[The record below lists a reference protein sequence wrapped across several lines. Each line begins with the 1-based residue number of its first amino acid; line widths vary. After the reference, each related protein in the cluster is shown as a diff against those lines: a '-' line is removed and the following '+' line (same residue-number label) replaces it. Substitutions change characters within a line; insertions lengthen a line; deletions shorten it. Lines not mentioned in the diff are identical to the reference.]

1 MLKTQTA
8 RQAGSSCT
16 RERIVQAAIRL
27 YREIGHRKTTV
38 ADVARDASMSPAN
51 LYRFHPSRQ
60 ALEGAVVT
68 ELLDEVSAAAE
79 SAARSG
85 RSGLERLNA
94 AFGAIS
100 RTHEDRLA
108 NNVRLHELVVAAGR
122 ANWPASLSHADRLRG
137 VVRSTIADGQA
148 SGEFRAGSPM
158 ALACCLLDAMD
169 AYLNPSRIKAVAVRP
184 TFNEMMS
191 FCAGALSNAAS
202 VNVAS
207 FQVTGIGADLRYKSV
222 CRT

>member
-1 MLKTQTA
+1 MPMAQTT
-8 RQAGSSCT
+8 RQVGSSCT

-27 YREIGHRKTTV
+27 YREIGYRKTTV

-51 LYRFHPSRQ
+51 LYRFYPCRR
-60 ALEGAVVT
+60 ALEEAVVT
-68 ELLDEVSAAAE
+68 ELLEEVSAAAA

-94 AFGAIS
+94 AFRAVS
-100 RTHEDRLA
+100 RMHEDRLA
-108 NNVRLHELVVAAGR
+108 NNVRLQELVVAA
-122 ANWPASLSHADRLRG
+122 AQENWPASLSHADRLRR
-137 VVRSTIADGQA
+137 VVQSVIAAGQA
-148 SGEFRAGSPM
+148 GGEFRAGSPM

-169 AYLNPSRIKAVAVRP
+169 AYLNPSLIKAAALRP
-184 TFNEMMS
+184 AFDEMMN

-202 VNVAS
+202 VNEAPS
-207 FQVTGIGADLRYKSV
+207 QMTSSRADLPYKFP

>member
-1 MLKTQTA
+1 MLKAQTP
-8 RQAGSSCT
+8 QQVGSSCT

-27 YREIGHRKTTV
+27 YREIGYRKTTV

-51 LYRFHPSRQ
+51 LYRFYPSRR
-60 ALEGAVVT
+60 ALEEAVVT
-68 ELLDEVSAAAE
+68 KLLEEVSAAAA

-94 AFGAIS
+94 ALRAIS
-100 RTHEDRLA
+100 RMHEDRLA
-108 NNVRLHELVVAAGR
+108 NNVRLHELVVVAGQ

-137 VVRSTIADGQA
+137 VVRSVIAAGQA
-148 SGEFRAGSPM
+148 GGEFRAGSPM

-169 AYLNPSRIKAVAVRP
+169 AYLNPSRIKATAVRS
-184 TFNEMMS
+184 TFNEMTS
-191 FCAGALSNAAS
+191 FCAGALSNAATA
-202 VNVAS
+202 NAGS
-207 FQVTGIGADLRYKSV
+207 FQVTSNGADLRYESV